1 MIVVD
6 ENIQGEHIIGAI
18 TAWYTGRVIS
28 ITELR
33 PATLIKDDGIAM
45 LLRQM
50 TQPTF
55 VTINA
60 DDFWL
65 KFRPDPRC
73 CIVALVRAQAQS
85 HEVSNILRRL
95 LRLTEFRTK
104 AARMGKVIH
113 VMLTY
118 IEYYAADRQ
127 IQRVAWAGSL

>member
-6 ENIQGEHIIGAI
+6 ENIQSEHIIGAI

-45 LLRQM
+45 LLRQV

-65 KFRPDPRC
+65 RFRSDPRC
-73 CIVALVRAQAQS
+73 CIVAFARTQAQS
-85 HEVSNILRRL
+85 YEVPNGLRRL
-95 LRLTEFRTK
+95 LSLAEFHTK

-113 VMLTY
+113 VMPTY

-127 IQRVAWAGSL
+127 IQRIAWADSL